1 MNARIARDLLIMV
14 AIFGGI
20 WALVAIAPWKVNVPD
35 LGFTVERE
43 QQLGRIMVEEWMFD
57 TGGVEL
63 LDNDT
68 VDAALR
74 TVNDRLLEALG
85 PSEYDHH
92 IWVVKNDEINAITLP
107 GGYIL
112 VYSGLIRFS
121 DSAEEVAAVI
131 AHELG
136 HVEQRHVLSRL
147 IKEFGLQ
154 LLFTVVSGGD
164 AVVVG
169 ELSRTALS
177 NMFNRKQEEEAD
189 AFGWELMAKAGLDP
203 RVLATFFRKL
213 EAEHPSGPE
222 QLEILNTH
230 PHNSARIRASL
241 EKSLPEGFEE
251 RPFDIDW
258 QGVKDAMSK

>member
-1 MNARIARDLLIMV
+1 MNGRIARDLLILL

-20 WALVAIAPWKVNVPD
+20 WALVAIGPWSVKAPD
-35 LGFTVERE
+35 LGFNVERE

-57 TGGVEL
+57 KGGVAL
-63 LDNDT
+63 LDNET
-68 VDAALR
+68 VDAAMQ

-112 VYSGLIRFS
+112 VYSGLITFS

-213 EAEHPSGPE
+213 EAEHPSGPK

-241 EKSLPEGFEE
+241 EKQLPEGFEE
-251 RPFDIDW
+251 RPLDVDW
-258 QGVKDAMSK
+258 QGVKDAVVR